1 VIATSDTRGAA
12 SSATYESIYLALFK
26 VTAIADLESPE
37 RAVEWAQS
45 LLEDEQLR
53 VAFVAGVASELA
65 ASRRRR
71 AAASVQARAARQRFD
86 RRPLDPEMPLF
97 RFGERTP
104 PRRFA

>member
-1 VIATSDTRGAA
+1 MESFA
-12 SSATYESIYLALFK
+12 YESLYLALFK

-53 VAFVAGVASELA
+53 AAFVAGVASELTA
-65 ASRRRR
+65 
-71 AAASVQARAARQRFD
+71 
-86 RRPLDPEMPLF
+86 
-97 RFGERTP
+97 